1 MKRKKM
7 KMTKTLKKMM
17 MIVVLRIH
25 HRALVIEKINQT
37 AFKQKSQIVRDCSIN
52 EELES
57 AKKRK

>member
-1 MKRKKM
+1 M